1 MRNITKRMDKMDEQN
16 QEIDLT
22 ELEGKVNINVGDIV
36 KVLRTLQSDILSQCI
51 T

>member
-1 MRNITKRMDKMDEQN
+1 MDKMDEQN

>member
-1 MRNITKRMDKMDEQN
+1 MDEQN